1 MRIINK
7 KDSEGRPHLEF
18 SDSFGN
24 VLTQSQLSHLGVSHL
39 EKVHLMLDSHK
50 NILAYKMKE
59 YDKYGAISIKGE
71 KYADFIYESFEG
83 VTRSGYGSIGDDN
96 QQELWMGKKDGDLYD
111 IYHRYDL
118 IFEDAVSARLIVDS
132 ATNNEYNIRY
142 AQIATKDGYKV
153 YDIYDSCFL
162 NFTAKDAISYI
173 DSEKRQVITDKS
185 RLLPYLNTSR
195 RLEYEYT
202 STLMDFD
209 GNILGTFVELYYLRF
224 TPHPNLFTINR
235 NGKIGVVKFTNGVM
249 EEVIPPKYHKITQF
263 FDDKVVAIN
272 SQNCVKIVHF
282 EKKNKKGVDVW
293 TNKLDSYK
301 LPKEV
306 VAGFFLEDESEGILT
321 LSNGMKILF
330 SLYMQGKTDE
340 QYQCEDIF
348 YEGNAIFKCF
358 QFKGKEI
365 ATITYMCNGQAVDYN
380 SNERDGH
387 LVEIGDSAVR
397 RYMMFTPYGAKID
410 IDARSYQTLSRM
422 YGGQCFNVPQT
433 DFMRI
438 QKDGRNNLVKHNS
451 YDCGNHIVNLYKG
464 TIHKYHYSDQL
475 IWHNVYYDSDKY
487 DLHLVDGEDSII
499 KPVKNLTAA
508 FDEYAVFSA
517 WNCVYLFDRKFNVTK
532 YDKANVRVDEVYEM
546 AVITTTDEAI
556 VVFNNG
562 IEKFNSTGR
571 TIVLP
576 QGAMP
581 IYKSATSGNYVV
593 GNLFVDANLLK
604 YEAIAGTIDKSLA
617 TL

>member
-1 MRIINK
+1 MRIISK
-7 KDSEGRPHLEF
+7 KDSEGRSHLEF

-71 KYADFIYESFEG
+71 KYADFIYKSFEG
-83 VTRSGYGSIGDDN
+83 VRRIGYGSIGDDN
-96 QQELWMGKKDGDLYD
+96 EQELWMGKKDGDLYD
-111 IYHRYDL
+111 IYHRYEL
-118 IFEDAVSARLIVDS
+118 IFEDAISTAHLIVDS
-132 ATNNEYNIRY
+132 ATNDEFNIRY
-142 AQIATKDGYKV
+142 AQIVTENGYKV
-153 YDIYDSCFL
+153 YDIYNNCFL
-162 NFTAKDAISYI
+162 NFTAEDAISYV
-173 DSEKRQVITDKS
+173 DSKKEQVI
-185 RLLPYLNTSR
+185 LNRSKWISKGQ
-195 RLEYEYT
+195 YEYT
-202 STLMDFD
+202 STLIDFD
-209 GNILGTFVELYYLRF
+209 GNILGTFVAPYYLKF
-224 TPHPNLFTINR
+224 TSHPNLFTINK
-235 NGKIGVVKFTNGVM
+235 NGKIGVVKFINGVM

-263 FDDKVVAIN
+263 FDDKVAAIN

-282 EKKNKKGVDVW
+282 EKKNKNGVDTW
-293 TNKLDSYK
+293 INKLDSYK

-306 VAGFFLEDESEGILT
+306 IAGFFLEDESEGILT

-330 SLYMQGKTDE
+330 SFYMQGKTDE

-348 YEGNAIFKCF
+348 YEENAVFKCF

-365 ATITYMCNGQAVDYN
+365 ATITYICNGQAVDYN
-380 SNERDGH
+380 SSEKDGH
-387 LVEIGDSAVR
+387 LVKIGNN
-397 RYMMFTPYGAKID
+397 YMMFTPYGTKID
-410 IDARSYQTLSRM
+410 IDARSYDNLYKM
-422 YGGQCFNVPQT
+422 YGGKCFDVPKT

-438 QKDGRNNLVKHNS
+438 QKDGRNNLVKHSS
-451 YDCGNHIVNLYKG
+451 YDNGNHLLNLYKG
-464 TIHKYHYSDQL
+464 TIHKYQYSDQL
-475 IWHNVYYDSDKY
+475 IWHNIYYDSDKY

-517 WNCVYLFDRKFNVTK
+517 WNSIYLFDRQFNVTK
-532 YDKANVRVDEVYEM
+532 YDKANVKVDEVYEM

-556 VVFNNG
+556 VVSNNG
-562 IEKFNSTGR
+562 IEKFNFTGR
-571 TIVLP
+571 TIVLS
-576 QGAMP
+576 QGTMP
-581 IYKSATSGNYVV
+581 IYKSAISENYVV